1 MMRSG
6 NLSALNNR
14 VDHQRLARD
23 LGMAAANRM
32 SRRGSLL
39 GLPASGPI
47 QVVDLFCGAGGLS
60 AGFEVVGRLTK
71 SFRLVA
77 AVDIDKHSATTYA
90 KNLPIRPI
98 IADLASEASTN
109 SKALRLI
116 DTMGLVRSQP
126 LVLIGGPPC
135 QGFSAHRKKD
145 DKHDDERNKLLMAFA
160 RMVALLRP
168 DFVVFENVPEVMA
181 EKNWELFSQMRRGLE
196 QHNYNIRTQIHN
208 LAGFGIP
215 QARFR
220 TLVLAAKKAFRMPEP
235 YVLPRNYHTVRDA
248 IGKLPA
254 IEPGVVS
261 PSDPMHVCSKH
272 RDSTIKTIRKIPK
285 DGGSRPPGV
294 GPRCL
299 QAVDGF
305 RDVYGRLYW
314 DRPANTITAF
324 ARNPASG
331 RYIHPEQHRGLS
343 VREAALLQG
352 FPPDYFFEGPFDD
365 KFLQI
370 GNAVPPR
377 FAAFLAA
384 HVFGELTGDQPLNN
398 DLDAR
403 DQLGP
408 TSNSFSSGI
417 AGRKTVG
424 RR

>member
-1 MMRSG
+1 MRSANFASVKFDCLDERG
-6 NLSALNNR
+6 SAR
-14 VDHQRLARD
+14 E
-23 LGMAAANRM
+23 LGKTASIRM
-32 SRRGSLL
+32 GRRGALS
-39 GLPASGPI
+39 GPPAAGPI
-47 QVVDLFCGAGGLS
+47 QIVDLFCGAGGLS
-60 AGFEVVGRLTK
+60 AGFELVGRFTK

-77 AVDIDKHSATTYA
+77 AVDVDQHSALTYS
-90 KNLPIRPI
+90 KNLPILPI

-109 SKALRLI
+109 KRALRLI
-116 DTMGLVRSQP
+116 DSFGLIRSQP

-145 DKHDDERNKLLMAFA
+145 KQHNDERNNLLIAFA
-160 RMVALLRP
+160 RMVVLLKP

-181 EKNWELFSQMRRGLE
+181 KKNWGLFSEMRRALE
-196 QHNYNIRTQIHN
+196 RRGYNIRTQIHN
-208 LAGFGIP
+208 LAGFGVP

-220 TLVLAAKKAFRMPEP
+220 TLVLAARKAFRMPEA
-235 YVLPRNYHTVRDA
+235 YVSPENYRTVRDA
-248 IGKLPA
+248 IGRLPP
-254 IEPGVVS
+254 IEPGIAS
-261 PSDPMHVCSKH
+261 STDPMHVCSKH

-285 DGGSRPPGV
+285 DGGTRPPGV

-343 VREAALLQG
+343 IREAALLQG
-352 FPPDYFFEGPFDD
+352 FPPDYHFEGPIDD
-365 KFLQI
+365 RFLQI
-370 GNAVPPR
+370 GNAVPPC

-384 HVFGELTGDQPLNN
+384 HVFGEITGEQPMRN
-398 DLDAR
+398 DFDAR
-403 DQLGP
+403 DELGP

-417 AGRKTVG
+417 AGRKML
-424 RR
+424 RRR